1 MGRSSLEA
9 TKLLCSLIV
18 LEAVDFFRGACP
30 FFALDEDFLLLA
42 DALDVV
48 FFLLDEC
55 VAVEDGEL
63 WAGKALLCSISP
75 AKTVAVIRLKNI
87 VSSSLTL

>member
-18 LEAVDFFRGACP
+18 REAVDFLRDLLP
-30 FFALDEDFLLLA
+30 FFAFDEDFLPLA
-42 DALDVV
+42 EALDEV

-55 VAVEDGEL
+55 VAVEGGEL

-75 AKTVAVIRLKNI
+75 AKTAAVNRLTDI
-87 VSSSLTL
+87 VRSSLPR